1 MKWKA
6 FQRIYRELV
15 AENFPSTRNII
26 IRFATKDKT
35 KGSITCKIKEF
46 EKYAWEVYE
55 KTPIVVIVGV
65 ETKNDIRQLF
75 KYILCA
81 NPEEIPGPN
90 DNYYIKCFSLMEDK
104 SKNIVTELLMRQ
116 ISNYIGDIND
126 ADNTSNQ
133 NL

>member
-26 IRFATKDKT
+26 MRFVTKDKV
-35 KGSITCKIKEF
+35 KGSFTCKINEF
-46 EKYAWEVYE
+46 EKYAWEIYE
-55 KTPIVVIVGV
+55 KTPLVVIVGI
-65 ETKNDIRQLF
+65 ETKTDIRQLF

-81 NPEEIPGPN
+81 NPEEIPSPN
-90 DNYYIKCFSLMEDK
+90 DNYYIKCFSLMEDE
-104 SKNIVTELLMRQ
+104 SKDIVTELLIRQ
-116 ISNYIGDIND
+116 ISNYIGDIHD
-126 ADNTSNQ
+126 TDNASNK